1 MTGRRNRPLAW
12 LVPISVLL
20 VTVQCLGELAYE
32 KRLLFKFDK
41 IDVRGEVDVFLHQG
55 RRLREATVYGDKNII
70 KQVQTRVENKTLI
83 IDANNSFQFG
93 RRLPFLRLNAQR
105 IFPVEVMVSILDLK
119 EIAVT
124 GNGNLSGSGI
134 NGGHLKLF
142 SASTG
147 RLDLRQFS
155 VESLEVILEGSGDII
170 LKGPPLTN
178 LSATVNGTGT
188 IRAAELE
195 VRKANVA
202 LNGKGNAYLAPN
214 DWLDARLPSA
224 GNLFLSRKPDQSIIQ
239 GGGTGSVKMI
249 FPQEKSPN
257 DQNAT
262 KHFFD
267 RNATILNKPAGPN

>member
-1 MTGRRNRPLAW
+1 MAGRRNRPLAW
-12 LVPISVLL
+12 LAPLSVLL

-32 KRLLFKFDK
+32 KRLLFNFDK

-83 IDANNSFQFG
+83 IDANNTFQLG

-134 NGGHLKLF
+134 SGEHLKLF

-155 VESLEVILEGSGDII
+155 AKSLEVILEGSGDII
-170 LKGPPLTN
+170 LKGSPLNN

-195 VRKANVA
+195 VRKANIA
-202 LNGKGNAYLAPN
+202 LNGQGNAYLAPN
-214 DWLDARLPSA
+214 DWLDARIPSA

-249 FPQEKSPN
+249 FPQVESRN

-262 KHFFD
+262 KPFLD
-267 RNATILNKPAGPN
+267 RNATIFNKAEKPN